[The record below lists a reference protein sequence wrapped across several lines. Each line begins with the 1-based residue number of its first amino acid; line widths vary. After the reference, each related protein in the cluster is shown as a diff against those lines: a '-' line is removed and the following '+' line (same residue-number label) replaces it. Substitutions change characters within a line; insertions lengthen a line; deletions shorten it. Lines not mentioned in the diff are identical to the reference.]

1 MVSLLTLSLMLSIC
15 SHSLWPGKDS
25 SPLFQITKHQ
35 ILHNAKHLLLSQVY
49 NEIRKME
56 SVHMLHLFNKVVI
69 QRASVYEVSSYF
81 QTSGSIYTKT
91 NSKLLLNENI
101 PGMIRAPWTSLSR
114 SKHIY
119 LFTLLSVP
127 LSLKKKK
134 TVSAVFISTSNKKVM
149 DTF

>member
-1 MVSLLTLSLMLSIC
+1 MVSLLTLSLTLSVC

-25 SPLFQITKHQ
+25 SPLFQTTKHQ

-56 SVHMLHLFNKVVI
+56 LVHMLHLFNKVVI

-91 NSKLLLNENI
+91 NSKLLLNENTSEMI
-101 PGMIRAPWTSLSR
+101 PAPWTSLSR

-134 TVSAVFISTSNKKVM
+134 KLFLLFLSQPAARK
-149 DTF
+149 